1 MIPIRLR
8 VQNFLC
14 YRDPGDLDFAG
25 LHLAC
30 LVGENGHGK
39 SALLDAITWALWGRA
54 RGRWGY
60 ELIHLGQ
67 SDMEV
72 ELEFELK
79 QVRYRVIRRLQLRA
93 TRTGKSQVQT
103 VLELQVCGADGT
115 YRTLTENSLS
125 ETERK
130 IKEILRLDYETFRNS
145 AFIMQGHAD
154 EFTTKTPTER
164 KQVLANILGLDLYDR
179 LVERA
184 KAKAKE
190 AGEQRRVLDGELQA
204 IQRDLEL
211 RPKYEAA
218 YNQASQELAQA
229 RLQYEV
235 AESNLHR
242 LQQEQQQWADKEQ
255 ERQRL
260 QQQESRLQ
268 RQIQQNQQEI
278 ATYRQRIQ
286 RAEAILAREQEIEAG
301 LARWQAAQAEDQ
313 RLAELAIQAR
323 RLEQLQ
329 NKLAAELSRRRA
341 SIERDQHN
349 LEQRRRNLQDRLAEQ
364 SKLQSSLAG
373 VQRELARLST
383 LVAEQAAM
391 SAQEQTAREQIAA
404 LKVKQDAVHKEAN
417 DLKQKMSEIQEAAAA
432 GIQVDCPLCRQPLA
446 PADVQRL
453 VQDYQ
458 ADIET
463 RRHSYRVASQ
473 ESQAQQ
479 QQLKALQEHRSR
491 LDTEVAQV
499 QRLHGQEG
507 QFQAQLAELDKAGDE
522 IRQLEE
528 RACLLTE
535 QLASGAVD
543 PEVQARLLQ
552 VEAEIGA
559 LGYDPDAHATLRT
572 EIGRLSTFQGE
583 HANLQQARVQ
593 IAEDRQMLQGRE
605 EGLAEYNLQLAEI
618 QGRLPDLLEAGV
630 RYQEITRQVDQQRLL
645 LRDQGT
651 RRSQAEQSLGAAQQ
665 RLAHLEHQARERD
678 RLVAAVQQVANEQ
691 GYYEDLVLAFG
702 KRGIQA
708 MIIESA
714 LPEIE
719 EEANLL
725 LRRMTDGRMSVR
737 FETQRETRSGDISET
752 LEIRISDELGTR
764 DYEMYSGGEAFR
776 VNFAIRIALSK
787 LLAHRAG
794 ARLETLFVDE
804 GFGSQDAQGRERLV
818 EALTAIQ
825 EDFACVLVIT
835 HIEELK
841 DLFPARIEV
850 TKTAEGSV
858 FQLT

>member
-8 VQNFLC
+8 LQNFLC
-14 YRDPGDLDFAG
+14 YRDPGELDFTG

-30 LVGENGHGK
+30 LVGDNGHGK

-60 ELIHLGQ
+60 ELIHMGQ

-79 QVRYRVIRRLQLRA
+79 QVHYRVIRRLQMRS
-93 TRTGKSQVQT
+93 TRSGKSQAQT
-103 VLELQVCGADGT
+103 ALEFQVCGADGA
-115 YRTLTENSLS
+115 YRTLTENSIS

-130 IKEILRLDYETFRNS
+130 IKEILRLDYDTFRNS
-145 AFIMQGHAD
+145 AYIMQGHAD
-154 EFTTKTPTER
+154 EFTTKTPSDR

-184 KAKAKE
+184 KTKAKE

-204 IQRDLEL
+204 VQRDLEL

-218 YNQASQELAQA
+218 FHQASQELAQA

-235 AESNLHR
+235 GESNLHR
-242 LQQEQQQWADKEQ
+242 LQGEQQQWAEMEQ

-268 RQIQQNQQEI
+268 RQVQQAEQEI
-278 ATYRQRIQ
+278 ATYRQRMQ
-286 RAEAILAREQEIEAG
+286 RAEAILGRANEIEQG

-313 RLAELAIQAR
+313 RLADLAAQTR
-323 RLEQLQ
+323 KLEQLH
-329 NKLAAELSRRRA
+329 NKLALDLSRRRTTME
-341 SIERDQHN
+341 SEQRN
-349 LEQRRRNLQDRLAEQ
+349 LEGQERHLRERLSQ
-364 SKLQSSLAG
+364 QPKLQETLAG
-373 VQRELARLST
+373 VQRELARLVALETEQST
-383 LVAEQAAM
+383 L
-391 SAQEQTAREQIAA
+391 SAQEQTAREQIAT
-404 LKVKQDAVHKEAN
+404 LKVQQDSVHKEAN
-417 DLKQKMSEIQEAAAA
+417 DLKQKMAEIQKATAA
-432 GIQVDCPLCRQPLA
+432 GVQVDCPLCRQPLS

-458 ADIET
+458 ADIDT
-463 RRHSYRVASQ
+463 RRQSYRVATQ
-473 ESQAQQ
+473 ESQGLQQ
-479 QQLKALQEHRSR
+479 QVKTLQEQRSH

-507 QFQAQLAELDKAGDE
+507 QLQAQLSELDKTGGE
-522 IRQLEE
+522 IRQLEQ
-528 RACLLTE
+528 RIRLLAE
-535 QLASGAVD
+535 QLAAD
-543 PEVQARLLQ
+543 AIAPEVQAHLRQ
-552 VEAEIGA
+552 VEADISS
-559 LGYDPDAHATLRT
+559 LGYDPERHTALRA
-572 EIGRLSTFQGE
+572 EIGRLASFQGE
-583 HANLQQARVQ
+583 HSNLQQARLQ
-593 IAEDRQMLQGRE
+593 IAEDRQMLQSRE
-605 EGLAEYNLQLAEI
+605 DSLVEYRLQVVEI
-618 QGRLPDLLEAGV
+618 QARLPDLLQASA
-630 RYQEITRQVDQQRLL
+630 RHQEIARQVDQQRLL

-665 RLAHLEHQARERD
+665 RLAHLEHQAQERD
-678 RLVAAVQQVANEQ
+678 RLVGAVQHFATEQ
-691 GYYEDLVLAFG
+691 GYYDDLVLAFG

-708 MIIESA
+708 MIIEGA

-737 FETQRETRSGDISET
+737 FETQRETRAGDISET
-752 LEIRISDELGTR
+752 LDIRISDELGTR

-804 GFGSQDAQGRERLV
+804 GFGSQDTQGRERLV

-825 EDFACVLVIT
+825 EDFACILVIT